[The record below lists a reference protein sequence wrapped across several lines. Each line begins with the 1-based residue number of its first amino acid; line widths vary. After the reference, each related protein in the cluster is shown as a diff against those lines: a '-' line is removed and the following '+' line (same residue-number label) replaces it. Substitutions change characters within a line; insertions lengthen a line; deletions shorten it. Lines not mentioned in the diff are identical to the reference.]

1 MTGMGSSDRDTEVKS
16 SILRNLDSAAR
27 ECERHAAGYSAAGD
41 TDSAIDLHT
50 AALRYR
56 QIAARAMGNWA
67 DADQLAALRANAA
80 ADPETEACAVRDTEE
95 IPRVH

>member
-1 MTGMGSSDRDTEVKS
+1 MDIPDRDAEICT
-16 SILRNLDSAAR
+16 SILRNLSDAAR
-27 ECERHAAGYSAAGD
+27 TCEQWAAEYAAADD
-41 TDSAIDLHT
+41 TESAIDLHQ

-80 ADPETEACAVRDTEE
+80 ADPESAVCDAPTIVLE
-95 IPRVH
+95 V